1 MNIGWFTD
9 RDIIYKVVFHKTPTL
24 INYTCYIFFA
34 RLSIDYHLDF
44 ITYFRLL
51 HIRPDLKQTFCLTFF
66 IFPCP

>member
-34 RLSIDYHLDF
+34 RLSIDYH
-44 ITYFRLL
+44 
-51 HIRPDLKQTFCLTFF
+51 
-66 IFPCP
+66 